1 MSGKSDKLDE
11 ATEAALD
18 WAKEV
23 LSWKFARSD
32 PNFLKLHAIKAQA
45 SALVGQ
51 LKARI
56 DPAGLRGGRGDRV
69 GEVLRQRVERARSA
83 KPN

>member
-23 LSWKFARSD
+23 LSWKFERSD

-45 SALVGQ
+45 SQLIGQ

-56 DPAGLRGGRGDRV
+56 DPGGLRGGKGDRV
-69 GEVLRQRVERARSA
+69 GAVLAQRLKDAKA
-83 KPN
+83 PKPN

>member
-23 LSWKFARSD
+23 LSWKFERSD

-69 GEVLRQRVERARSA
+69 GEVLRQRVERARAA